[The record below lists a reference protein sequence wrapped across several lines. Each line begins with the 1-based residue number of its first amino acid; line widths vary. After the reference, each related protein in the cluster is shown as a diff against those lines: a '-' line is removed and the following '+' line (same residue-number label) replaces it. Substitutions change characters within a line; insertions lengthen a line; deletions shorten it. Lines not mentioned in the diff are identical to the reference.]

1 MGDKKTPKGMKSIFT
16 YKDFRKYLLDFYKH
30 QKRISPKFSYR
41 RYSKL
46 LGVESPGFI
55 VNLIAKKRN
64 VSQPMVFN
72 LCRAFKLSGL
82 EAMYFENLVFYN
94 QAQSSKAKKFYWESL
109 GILKKIWKPGKS

>member
-94 QAQSSKAKKFYWESL
+94 QAQSSKAKKFYSENL